1 MATPPEIATEMVDR
15 FTFAHEVHGTGGFA
29 KVIRGRDTDLERDVA
44 VKVLTLL
51 ATEFSETEQERF
63 RREARILAS
72 LSHPNIP
79 SIYDVSF
86 RAGKAFLIIFQFIE
100 GSNLRGILNE
110 GPCSISEARV
120 WFHQVASALEHA
132 HGLSIVHRDIKPENI
147 IIRPDRESAYLVDFG
162 IALSAEDARKL
173 TKSGW
178 VIGTP
183 GYMSPE
189 QQAGEP
195 VDASSDVYSL
205 GITLYEALAGKPI
218 PVGDYE
224 PLSAGNEVI
233 PPQIDDLIRDSLLPK
248 ERRLKSAKNFSQR
261 LSGALRSSKP
271 LSDVLVHGKLHELA
285 TAIEQFS
292 PTEFTQLPK
301 GQQSLI
307 LEKVAD
313 IAGSGEPNLEYASE
327 QFLEL
332 LLNLCIL
339 VEKDSYRG
347 IVAQAVP
354 WAFEKEFN
362 GQLGRDSIRR
372 SLERASRE
380 ALGESYE
387 VLREEFENF
396 LERTELDDQEE
407 WYLHAVRNV
416 LQNLL
421 ANPECTSNEATLVK
435 ALREVNQIQRS
446 KSQ

>member
-1 MATPPEIATEMVDR
+1 MGNR
-15 FTFAHEVHGTGGFA
+15 FTFTPKIHGSGGFA
-29 KVIRGRDTDLERDVA
+29 KVIKGRDNVLERDVA
-44 VKVLTLL
+44 VKSLNPL

-72 LSHPNIP
+72 ISHPNIP

-86 RAGKAFLIIFQFIE
+86 EVGEAFLIIFQFIE
-100 GSNLRGILNE
+100 GSTLREIVNE
-110 GPCSISEARV
+110 GPCSIGETRS

-132 HGLSIVHRDIKPENI
+132 HDLGIVHRDIKPENI

-162 IALSAEDARKL
+162 IALSAEEANKL
-173 TKSGW
+173 TQSGW
-178 VIGTP
+178 VIGTQ

-205 GITLYEALAGKPI
+205 GVTLYEALAGNRI
-218 PVGDYE
+218 PLGDYE
-224 PLSAGNEVI
+224 PLSAGNEAI

-248 ERRLKSAKNFSQR
+248 ERRLNSAKNFSQR

-271 LSDVLVHGKLHELA
+271 LSDVLVRGKLHELA
-285 TAIEQFS
+285 TTIEDFS
-292 PTEFTQLPK
+292 PIEFMRLPK

-307 LEKVAD
+307 LAKVAD
-313 IAGSGEPNLEYASE
+313 IVDSGEPNLERASE

-339 VEKDSYRG
+339 MEKDSYRG
-347 IVAQAVP
+347 IVVQAVP

-362 GQLGRDSIRR
+362 GRIGRDSIRR
-372 SLERASRE
+372 SLERASHE
-380 ALGESYE
+380 ASGEAYV

-396 LERTELDDQEE
+396 IKRTELDDKEE

-421 ANPECTSNEATLVK
+421 ANPACTGDEAELVE
-435 ALREVNQIQRS
+435 ALRKVNQIQRS
-446 KSQ
+446 KSR